1 MTKIDQFESVFLS
14 SAKAVYRGQS
24 IGLAKVLVVTDLG
37 SAEAEALAERL
48 RRFLRVL
55 GPEVRFV
62 PVTGDRCETIEQ
74 LLGLVEQDRPD
85 LICSYRNLHSL
96 AWQWPHSLGA
106 HLDVLTQ
113 ATEVPV
119 LVIPH
124 PKAKRELEHALVD
137 TNVVMAVT
145 DHLAG
150 DDRLVSYAVR
160 FTERDGTLYLT
171 HVEDGATFDR
181 YIQTIS
187 KIASIDT
194 ETAERDIRQQLLK
207 EPLDYIRSCR
217 ERIEADRLPVRIEE
231 VVLIGSGLREYTR
244 LIEEHKVD
252 LLVMNTKED
261 NQLAMHGLAYPLA
274 VELRQIPLLML

>member
-14 SAKAVYRGQS
+14 SAKPVYQS
-24 IGLAKVLVVTDLG
+24 QAIELANVLVVTDLDET
-37 SAEAEALAERL
+37 EAEELTERL
-48 RRFLRVL
+48 RRFLKVL
-55 GPEVRFV
+55 GPETSFGTVA
-62 PVTGDRCETIEQ
+62 GDGSKTIEQ
-74 LLGLVEQDRPD
+74 LLGLVDDKKPD

-96 AWQWPHSLGA
+96 AWQWPHSLGG

-113 ATEVPV
+113 ATACPV

-124 PKAKRELEHALVD
+124 PKAQRALDHALID

-171 HVEDGATFDR
+171 HIEDEATFNR
-181 YIQTIS
+181 YIRTIS
-187 KIASIDT
+187 KIPSIDT
-194 ETAERDIRQQLLK
+194 ETAELDIRRQLLK
-207 EPLDYIRSCR
+207 EPRDYIRSCR
-217 ERIEADRLPVRIEE
+217 EKLEAEGLPLGVEE
-231 VVLIGSGLREYTR
+231 IVTLGSGLSEYTR
-244 LIEEHKVD
+244 LIAEHKVD